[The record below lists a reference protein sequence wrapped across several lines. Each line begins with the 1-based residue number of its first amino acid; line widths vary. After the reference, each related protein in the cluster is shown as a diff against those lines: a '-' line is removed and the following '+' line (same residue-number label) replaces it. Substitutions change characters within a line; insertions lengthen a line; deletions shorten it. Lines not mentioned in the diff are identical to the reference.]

1 LIETLLALKGGPG
14 KTTTTAYLSAAR
26 YLDGRLVAAV
36 DGDDQGS
43 LLSWAE
49 KAEFPWLTIA
59 MPTKT
64 IHLQVSK
71 LMTGRDDLV
80 IDTPPTAGTLVQK
93 SAVRA
98 AVESHGT
105 VIIPVQPTLMDY
117 DQFGETVR
125 LVEETAG
132 LDEVRVAV
140 LLTRVVSG
148 TRTRRQI
155 RDAITGQG
163 IRVLD
168 SEVRQLQSVAIAHGS
183 PITDLGDYA
192 AVYAELKEL
201 SA

>member
-1 LIETLLALKGGPG
+1 MIETVLALKGGPG

-26 YLDGRLVAAV
+26 HLDGRDVASI
-36 DGDDQGS
+36 DGDEQGS

-49 KAEFPWLTIA
+49 KADFPWLTIA

-64 IHLQVSK
+64 IHSQVSK
-71 LMTGRDDLV
+71 LMAGRDDLV
-80 IDTPPTAGTLVQK
+80 IDTPPTTGTLVQK

-98 AVESHGT
+98 AVEAKGT
-105 VIIPVQPTLMDY
+105 IIVPIKPTLMDY

-125 LVEETAG
+125 LIEETAG
-132 LDEVRVAV
+132 LDDVRTVV
-140 LLTRVVSG
+140 LLTQVVSG

-163 IRVLD
+163 IMVLN
-168 SEVRQLQSVAIAHGS
+168 SEVRQLQSIALAHGA

-192 AVYAELKEL
+192 DVYAELKEL
-201 SA
+201 TA